1 MADLTPELLL
11 HGYSIGIFPMAE
23 HRDDPEIF
31 WVDPRR
37 RGVMPLDGF
46 HLSRSLRKAMQRTS
60 FTVDVNRDFA
70 GVVAGCADRVETWI
84 NGEIATLYNH
94 LHHTGFAHSLEIWEG
109 ETLVGGVYGVTLGT
123 AFFGE
128 SMFSRRTNASK
139 MALAALVDRLGRAGF
154 TLFDTQFLT
163 EHLASLGAV
172 EISRAAYQSRLH
184 AAQSSQT
191 LSFTAP
197 PPRTLAQVAQ
207 RSTQTS

>member
-23 HRDDPEIF
+23 NRDDPEIF

-37 RGVMPLDGF
+37 RGIMPLDGF
-46 HLSRSLRKAMQRTS
+46 HLSRSLRKAMLRTP
-60 FTVDVNRDFA
+60 FTVDVNRDFG

-84 NGEIATLYNH
+84 NDEITSLYNH
-94 LHHTGFAHSLEIWEG
+94 LHNAGFAHSLEIYDG
-109 ETLVGGVYGVTLGT
+109 TDLVGGVYGVTLGT

-128 SMFSRRTNASK
+128 SMFSRRPNTSK
-139 MALAALVDRLGRAGF
+139 MALAALVDRLNRAGF

-163 EHLASLGAV
+163 DHLASLGAV

-184 AAQSSQT
+184 AAQSSPNV
-191 LSFTAP
+191 SFTAP
-197 PPRTLAQVAQ
+197 PPRSLAQIAQ